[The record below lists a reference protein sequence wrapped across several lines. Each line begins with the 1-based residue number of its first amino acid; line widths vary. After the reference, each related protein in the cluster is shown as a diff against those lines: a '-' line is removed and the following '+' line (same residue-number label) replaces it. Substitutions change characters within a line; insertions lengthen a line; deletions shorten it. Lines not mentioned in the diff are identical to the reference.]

1 MLGMPQPARPADE
14 WFYRSVILC
23 FSFPNSEH
31 THTHA
36 YLNNKYLITPNP
48 LHIYPFSSHAHPYAL
63 YVCGLMQSTIKYGTG
78 SISHDMPSVLP
89 ITPALPGQKTT
100 GTNFLI
106 LHSAVHPTETLDD
119 IFPHAPSTMLN
130 SS

>member
-1 MLGMPQPARPADE
+1 
-14 WFYRSVILC
+14 
-23 FSFPNSEH
+23 
-31 THTHA
+31 
-36 YLNNKYLITPNP
+36 
-48 LHIYPFSSHAHPYAL
+48 
-63 YVCGLMQSTIKYGTG
+63 MQSTINYGTG

-89 ITPALPGQKTT
+89 IIPALPGQKTT

-106 LHSAVHPTETLDD
+106 LLSTVHHTETLGD